1 MQAFT
6 IAITTV
12 IVIVVAIA
20 IAARVEVTVV
30 VAAAATKVATIE
42 LRSIK
47 VIDCFPTMEPW
58 K

>member
-6 IAITTV
+6 IAIITLM
-12 IVIVVAIA
+12 IVVAIA

-30 VAAAATKVATIE
+30 VAAATKVATIE

-47 VIDCFPTMEPW
+47 VIDCSPTMEPW